1 MIRHMLLG
9 AGPWRRSRTSRQEDA
24 HDIRSRGQIDRSVS
38 GNLFTGHAPNAETLR
53 QLDPTSVCSS
63 NICGAKGIRTPGLFH
78 AMEARYQLRHSPV
91 SRDSLNLPESR
102 AARKPWVREVVSLGC
117 CRWRVW
123 GFLPRSPASR

>member
-91 SRDSLNLPESR
+91 SRDPLNLPESR
-102 AARKPWVREVVSLGC
+102 VVRKPRSRELSRRGVVGGESG
-117 CRWRVW
+117 V
-123 GFLPRSPASR
+123 FSPDH